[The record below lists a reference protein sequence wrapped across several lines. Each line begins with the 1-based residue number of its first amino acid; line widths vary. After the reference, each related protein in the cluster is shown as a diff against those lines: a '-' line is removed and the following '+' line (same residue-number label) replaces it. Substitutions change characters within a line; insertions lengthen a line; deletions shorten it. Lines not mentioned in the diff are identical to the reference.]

1 MVAGQ
6 DSIAAQLAAGSF
18 DLYLTVTGEKTIV
31 AGPVQVD
38 LVLGDVVTAI
48 VYDTVDTATADIVL
62 FPAF

>member
-6 DSIAAQLAAGSF
+6 DPVVTQLAAGSF

-48 VYDTVDTATADIVL
+48 VYDAAEITTADIVL